1 MIGYTQSPFEVCEIA
16 VKIKVSPPQA
26 CRGRSRIVVCP
37 DAYLC
42 LVVLKEIMDR
52 RRVLTIFLI
61 VFVNFLGA
69 SIVQP
74 ILPLY
79 AGGRFGA
86 SPGTIS
92 ILLASYFAAQFLAA
106 PVLGQ
111 LSDRYGRLP
120 VLVLSQVGTVASFLI
135 LAGAESLPMLFAG
148 RILDGITGG
157 NVIVAQA
164 YLTDISTPKQRA
176 GALGVVFMAFGLG
189 YALGPAVGG
198 FISALADDRTAYY
211 VAAGI
216 SLVTVLMT
224 IFLLDESLTPAQR
237 LARRLNSQSKLGAH
251 DVVNNPSLMV
261 IMALG
266 FVAQLSIALMNST
279 LALYG
284 EQVIFAGQPSDNVHL
299 GNGLIFSGFGIGQVI
314 AQLFLL
320 RPLIARYGEKWLI
333 VFGAV
338 FRGLSIMSIV
348 LIVSPFW
355 VAGVAM
361 PLVAISSGVMMPS
374 VQTLATTSVSRSVS
388 GAALGWYQSAATM
401 GIILGTALG
410 GQFFSI
416 APALPYLIAGG
427 ILLLTTIPALYL
439 KRIHKPYI
447 EPEPDISPATVAV

>member
-1 MIGYTQSPFEVCEIA
+1 
-16 VKIKVSPPQA
+16 
-26 CRGRSRIVVCP
+26 
-37 DAYLC
+37 
-42 LVVLKEIMDR
+42 MDR

-79 AGGRFGA
+79 AGSRFGA

-92 ILLASYFAAQFLAA
+92 LLLASFFAAQFLAA

-111 LSDRYGRLP
+111 LSDRYGRIP
-120 VLVLSQVGTVASFLI
+120 VLVISQVGTVISFLI

-164 YLTDISTPKQRA
+164 YLTDLSTPKQRA

-189 YALGPAVGG
+189 YTLGPAVGG

-237 LARRLNSQSKLGAH
+237 LARRLTSQNKLGAH
-251 DVVNNPSLMV
+251 AVMRNRSLMLTMG
-261 IMALG
+261 IG
-266 FVAQLSIALMNST
+266 FIAQFSIALMTST

-284 EQVIFAGQPSDNVHL
+284 EHVIFAGQPSDTVHM
-299 GNGLIFSGFGIGQVI
+299 GNGLIFTGFGVGQVA
-314 AQLFLL
+314 AQLFFL
-320 RPLIARYGEKWLI
+320 RPLVARYGEKRL
-333 VFGAV
+333 VVYGAI
-338 FRGLSIMSIV
+338 FRGLSMISIV
-348 LIVSPFW
+348 LIVSPYW
-355 VAGVAM
+355 VAIVAM
-361 PLVAISSGVMMPS
+361 PLLAIASGIMMPS
-374 VQTLATTSVSRSVS
+374 VQTLATTSVSNQVC

-410 GQFFSI
+410 GQFFTLS
-416 APALPYLIAGG
+416 PALPYLIAGG
-427 ILLLTTIPALYL
+427 VLLVTTIPALFL
-439 KRIHKPYI
+439 RRVHKQFV
-447 EPEPDISPATVAV
+447 EPEPNVSPATVAA